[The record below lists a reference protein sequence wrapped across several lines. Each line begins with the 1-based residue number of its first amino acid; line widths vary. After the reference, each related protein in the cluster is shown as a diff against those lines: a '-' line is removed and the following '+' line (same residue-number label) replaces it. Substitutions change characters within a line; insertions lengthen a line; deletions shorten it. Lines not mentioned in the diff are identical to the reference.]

1 MPFSLPRRK
10 LLATGLAAGAA
21 ASALPRKVAAQQQSV
36 LRVAM
41 TLGDIP
47 LTTGQASQGGEGQR
61 FIGMTLYDGL
71 LNWDLSRAD
80 MPAKLAPGLALS
92 WEVDAATHTIWT
104 FRLRPDVTFHDGS
117 RFDADAVVWNFD
129 KLINRTAPHYD
140 QAQATQAAT
149 WLASIAAYRAVDA
162 QTVQITTKAPD
173 AVFPYQMVN
182 IAISSPARWHEM
194 GGDWTKVADRPS
206 GTGPWI
212 MEKLVPR
219 DRAELRRNAAYWD
232 PKRVPRS
239 EHLILRAIP
248 DATTR
253 LAALLS
259 GQVDW
264 VEAPPP
270 DAVPQLKSAG
280 MQIVTNVYPQIWPYQ
295 LSFLPAS
302 PFRDL
307 RVRKA
312 ANLAIDRDGLVKLL
326 GGLAVP
332 AKGMVTPGHPW
343 FGKPA
348 FDIGFDPDA
357 AKALLKDAGYGPD
370 KPCKVKFLIS
380 TAGSGQMQPLP
391 MNEFIQENLKDVG
404 FDVTLD
410 AMDWEALRAR
420 RRGGVEMPEN
430 KGADGINNSWSF
442 TDPDI
447 GLIGTS
453 WSRMR
458 PPAGYNWGG
467 FSDAQ
472 ADAIAA
478 RAKVEFDPH
487 AQDAL
492 LAQLHA
498 RIVDQAMWI
507 WVVHD
512 LNPRALGPKVQGYVE
527 AQSWFQDLTPVHVG

>member
-1 MPFSLPRRK
+1 
-10 LLATGLAAGAA
+10 
-21 ASALPRKVAAQQQSV
+21 
-36 LRVAM
+36 
-41 TLGDIP
+41 
-47 LTTGQASQGGEGQR
+47 
-61 FIGMTLYDGL
+61 
-71 LNWDLSRAD
+71 
-80 MPAKLAPGLALS
+80 
-92 WEVDAATHTIWT
+92 
-104 FRLRPDVTFHDGS
+104 
-117 RFDADAVVWNFD
+117 
-129 KLINRTAPHYD
+129 
-140 QAQATQAAT
+140 
-149 WLASIAAYRAVDA
+149 
-162 QTVQITTKAPD
+162 
-173 AVFPYQMVN
+173 
-182 IAISSPARWHEM
+182 
-194 GGDWTKVADRPS
+194 
-206 GTGPWI
+206 
-212 MEKLVPR
+212 KLVPR
-219 DRAELRRNAAYWD
+219 DRADLRRNAAYWD
-232 PKRVPRS
+232 PKRVPQS
-239 EHLILRAIP
+239 ERLILRAIP

-270 DAVPQLKSAG
+270 DAVAQLKSAG
-280 MQIVTNVYPQIWPYQ
+280 MQIVTNVYPHIWPYQ
-295 LSFLPAS
+295 LSYLPSS

-312 ANLAIDRDGLVKLL
+312 ANLAIDRDGLVNLL

-343 FGKPA
+343 FGKPT
-348 FDIGFDPDA
+348 FDIKYDTDA
-357 AKALLKDAGYGPD
+357 AKALLKDAGFGPGN
-370 KPCKVKFLIS
+370 PCRVKFLIS

-404 FDVTLD
+404 FEVTLD

-430 KGADGINNSWSF
+430 KGADGLNNSWSF

-458 PPAGYNWGG
+458 PPSGYNWGG
-467 FSDAQ
+467 FSDAET
-472 ADAIAA
+472 DAIAA
-478 RAKVEFDPH
+478 RAKVEFDAT

-492 LAQLHA
+492 LARLHA
-498 RIVDQAMWI
+498 RIVDQSMWL

-527 AQSWFQDLTPVHVG
+527 AQSWFQDLTPVRVG